1 MCTFKFQNYQQQLQY
16 TAVKSSRPAALQ
28 PAAATPPA
36 ESSWEQQK
44 MVQPNTVW
52 WVDGGH
58 QLDNPIEM
66 LTFFVL
72 ILRWEREQLRP
83 HRNLWVQEISGLEG
97 NHCDRS
103 AATSSTRWSCSSL
116 AGDAPEPRKTT
127 GMPRNTRTH
136 ANTWTQEV
144 CAAKKQPRFLV
155 FIEL

>member
-1 MCTFKFQNYQQQLQY
+1 MTCSNFCVHMSMCTFKFQNYQQQLQY

-97 NHCDRS
+97 NHCNKLLIYAYD
-103 AATSSTRWSCSSL
+103 
-116 AGDAPEPRKTT
+116 
-127 GMPRNTRTH
+127 
-136 ANTWTQEV
+136 
-144 CAAKKQPRFLV
+144 
-155 FIEL
+155 